1 MSRTLEFINSQYI
14 LVYKHSTNKDNPIY
28 SEFHFDNIVNMKA
41 DLGIGLYTEGTGNLA
56 NVKAA
61 TNPVEFTFRQ
71 SIKSGSS
78 VDFRDYKRD
87 YRAIQTVTSTTGQGD
102 SATTTTT
109 KSYVDPIT
117 GFNSKERSIFKWA
130 EMINKGEIDRATLII
145 YAWKTTQNRS
155 SVTDTALPAQSEHS
169 STGLLEFIELTNAI
183 PKAAIIKR
191 NPYKGANVAELS
203 FVADSMSVK
212 SSFES

>member
-14 LVYKHSTNKDNPIY
+14 LVYEDTSFDQKC

-71 SIKSGSS
+71 SIKSSDT
-78 VDFRDYKRD
+78 VNFRDYKRD
-87 YRAIQTVTSTTGQGD
+87 YRAIQTTA
-102 SATTTTT
+102 ATTTTAES
-109 KSYVDPIT
+109 KAYVDPIT
-117 GFNSKERSIFKWA
+117 GEGSKERSIFKWA
-130 EMINKGEIDRATLII
+130 EMINAGKIDRATLKI
-145 YAWKTTQNRS
+145 YAWKTTQTRS
-155 SVTDTALPAQSEHS
+155 SVTATALPAQSEHS
-169 STGLLEFIELTNAI
+169 DTGLLEFIVLTNAI

-203 FVADSMSVK
+203 FVADSMSVT